1 MKLID
6 KSALIAEIERKINEI
21 DLDRIED
28 WRYRFLIER
37 DIKVMKNILSLIN
50 TLEVKEV
57 DEIPARIEV
66 NKYHNR
72 YISSW
77 AGLCQ
82 YDNFRI
88 GEEIK
93 ILLPKKENNYE

>member
-6 KSALIAEIERKINEI
+6 KSVLIAEIERKINEI

-50 TLEVKEV
+50 TLEVKEM

>member
-6 KSALIAEIERKINEI
+6 KSVLIAEIEKKINEI

-50 TLEVKEV
+50 TLEVKEM

-72 YISSW
+72 FISSW

-82 YDNFRI
+82 YDNFCI

-93 ILLPKKENNYE
+93 IFLPKIKA